1 MSGSPGTPD
10 GKDTI
15 RDYEFTPIGYVKER
29 ETSVPTIANNGTRKR
44 SSPYRSPVADND
56 GPPQKAFRA
65 DDTLNSTRIFNDS
78 SFDDTLPSQ
87 SVLNSVRKNRIS
99 ELQENGIEED
109 NGGTSNPL
117 KEQQETL
124 YKLNV
129 ENYNLRVKCNSLLK
143 FLNNVTD
150 EGELRKN
157 LALIDEL
164 QEWKGKYQ
172 ELKKAYRSLQL
183 KFDQTEHREQGKLE
197 KDTHSNEKEMKSLQS
212 KLQEYQKQ
220 VTQSKKLV
228 ESLEKKLEE
237 SASGSKEIEEKFEH
251 KSRLLQERIDK
262 FESAVNSKDKEL
274 ENNRKEIKDLR
285 SDLQKASLG
294 SSSLANEKLESK
306 SKEIESLQNKLK
318 SAIGERAAAE
328 DLLKESQDALDSLR
342 AEFSAFRQES
352 GQKLDDLSEAKLKSE
367 QALKQMLEERA
378 SQNERL
384 HQSASSLEQHA
395 AELSSKLQL
404 RDQRIKELEEETQ
417 ELQRINQRTRDLHDG
432 KASEKLQ
439 AQNQKLGDLRSEIK
453 RIKSEKEELEKD
465 NDKLRKRI
473 VAQATKS
480 PALKANARKNL
491 EKDAETEKLKSRVR
505 DLEQEL
511 AVSRD
516 ALNKLR
522 HTYRHDTNELKLQLE
537 GAETDQASARR
548 SLEKEVDRLKFEID
562 SLRESRKDEIAIMEN
577 RFNLLRRENEQLSGQ
592 GGSQLASLQKTVSEK
607 QKEIDEL
614 VQRCSDNT
622 MERLRLNRELA
633 KAQEAEA
640 EGKREASKL
649 SARLEYI
656 TKEFVKYK
664 ETKLQSGEAGAD
676 RLNEKWSEKY
686 RHMKQRLLNELKV
699 LQEENLELERAT
711 LERKGSA
718 GTGTYSIGTSSLQDQ
733 LDYYRLR
740 YHREVAH
747 TNDLNVMND
756 YLNRVLRAS
765 AQHVRLDILK
775 LENEAPPDAFP
786 EYTYRGRLRFKT
798 VALLVL
804 AAVRVQRASLKL
816 RWDSQRLNYLRKKI
830 ALEQDKVTW

>member
-1 MSGSPGTPD
+1 MSDSPGTPN

-15 RDYEFTPIGYVKER
+15 RNYEFTPIGYVKER
-29 ETSVPTIANNGTRKR
+29 ETSVPAVANSDSRKR
-44 SSPYRSPVADND
+44 SSPYRSPAADDD

-78 SFDDTLPSQ
+78 SFDGTLPSQ
-87 SVLNSVRKNRIS
+87 SVMNSVRKNGVS
-99 ELQENGIEED
+99 DLHDNGIEEE
-109 NGGTSNPL
+109 NGGASNPL

-157 LALIDEL
+157 LAVIDEL

-183 KFDQTEHREQGKLE
+183 KFDQSEHKDQADLEQ
-197 KDTHSNEKEMKSLQS
+197 DARSNEKEMRSLQK
-212 KLQEYQKQ
+212 KLQEYQEQ

-228 ESLEKKLEE
+228 ESLENKLGN
-237 SASGSKEIEEKFEH
+237 SASGSKEIKEQFER
-251 KSRLLQERIDK
+251 KSSLLQERIDK
-262 FESAVNSKDKEL
+262 LESELAAKDKEL
-274 ENNRKEIKDLR
+274 EINRNEIKNLQN
-285 SDLQKASLG
+285 DLQKANHD
-294 SSSLANEKLESK
+294 SSSLADQKLQTR
-306 SKEIESLQNKLK
+306 SKEIENLNNRLK
-318 SAIGERAAAE
+318 SAVREREAAE
-328 DLLKESQDALDSLR
+328 HLLKESQNALRSLR
-342 AEFSAFRQES
+342 AELSTLRQES
-352 GQKLDDLSEAKLKSE
+352 DRKLDDLSAAKERSERVLKE
-367 QALKQMLEERA
+367 RLEERT
-378 SQNERL
+378 SQSERL
-384 HQSASSLEQHA
+384 QQRANSLEQNA
-395 AELSSKLQL
+395 AELSSRLQL
-404 RDQRIKELEEETQ
+404 RDQRIKALEDEAR
-417 ELQRINQRTRDLHDG
+417 ELQKMNQRIQDLNDG
-432 KASEKLQ
+432 KDSEKLQ
-439 AQNQKLGDLRSEIK
+439 AQNQKLDGLRSEIE
-453 RIKSEKEELEKD
+453 RIKNEKEELERD
-465 NDKLRKRI
+465 NDKLKKRI
-473 VAQATKS
+473 VVQATKS
-480 PALKANARKNL
+480 PALKANSRKSL
-491 EKDAETEKLKSRVR
+491 EKDAEAEKLRSRVR
-505 DLEQEL
+505 ELEQEL
-511 AVSRD
+511 RVSKD

-522 HTYRHDTNELKLQLE
+522 HNYRRDTDELKLQLE
-537 GAETDQASARR
+537 GAETDQVSAKR
-548 SLEKEVDRLKFEID
+548 SLEKEIDRLKFEID

-592 GGSQLASLQKTVSEK
+592 GGSQLASLQKSLTEK
-607 QKEIDEL
+607 QKEINEL

-622 MERLRLNRELA
+622 MDRLKLNRELA

-649 SARLEYI
+649 SARLEFI

-664 ETKLQSGEAGAD
+664 EAKTQGGEAGAD

-686 RHMKQRLLNELKV
+686 QHMKQRLLNELKV

-718 GTGTYSIGTSSLQDQ
+718 GSGTYNVGTSSLQDQ
-733 LDYYRLR
+733 LDYYRLK

-786 EYTYRGRLRFKT
+786 EFTYRGRLRFKT
-798 VALLVL
+798 VALFVL
-804 AAVRVQRASLKL
+804 AAVRVQRVSLKL
-816 RWDSQRLNYLRKKI
+816 RWDSQRLNYLQKKI
-830 ALEQDKVTW
+830 ALEQDKITW